1 MTASL
6 RDYQQR
12 AVDLTVSCLLDGDG
26 SRLMIAA
33 PTGTGK
39 SLIALAIQ
47 AECRRR
53 GVACFIF
60 SPSPFILDG
69 IAEKAGLRRLGGEGE
84 ASWQARREAAGLWT
98 PLRYLHVA
106 PPVPGFAVFDEAH
119 HTVAPTWAETLS
131 SFGKAIALTAT
142 PYRGS
147 PSGTAALREE
157 WGEPVWVLSLREAH
171 QRGLYLMP
179 GFECRPLLDDDKLDA
194 RGEEFVGADELVA
207 SRLDTIVDDV
217 ARAPFELSSAL
228 VMPSVETARSAADA
242 LGTRGIPTDVVVAD
256 TSLTERQRVFDEVLA
271 RRRLAVVVGVLSEGV
286 DMPLQRLFVAAPIKS
301 PVKAAQLYGRVTRP
315 AAGRS
320 VVVDYTRNIERFAYL
335 FDGLMPLNAVRQVQ
349 VGFGGA
355 SKRAGGQRI
364 EFERLRRYKPIPLLL
379 ANGLWATGYM
389 LWYTGEDPTK
399 AGEWAII
406 FTPTNPT
413 PVVAR
418 RTHHRARWTKAPA
431 DAVTAGMEGYE
442 TSPARWPSSEKQLLW
457 WRRSAASVG
466 LDPTLVPAA
475 RQFAFLP
482 ALLDSYQHVRG

>member
-1 MTASL
+1 MTAL
-6 RDYQQR
+6 RDYQQQALGLASAFLEDSR
-12 AVDLTVSCLLDGDG
+12 K
-26 SRLMIAA
+26 RLMLAA

-47 AECRRR
+47 TECRKR
-53 GVACFIF
+53 GLSCFIF

-69 IAEKAGLRRLGGEGE
+69 FADKAGLRRLGGEGE
-84 ASWQARREAAGLWT
+84 TAWQARREAAGLWT

-106 PPVPGFAVFDEAH
+106 PSVPDFAVFDEAH
-119 HTVAPTWAETLS
+119 HTTAPTWAEALAG
-131 SFGKAIALTAT
+131 FGKAIALTAT
-142 PYRGS
+142 PYRGT
-147 PSGTAALREE
+147 PSGTARLREE

-179 GFECRPLLDDDKLDA
+179 EFTCRPLLDDDKLDT
-194 RGEEFVGADELVA
+194 RGEEFVGADDLVT
-207 SRLDTIVDDV
+207 SRLDAIVDDV
-217 ARAPFELSSAL
+217 TRAPFELSSAL
-228 VMPSVETARSAADA
+228 VVPSVETARSAAAA
-242 LGTRGIPTDVVVAD
+242 LETRGVPTDVVLAD

-286 DMPLQRLFVAAPIKS
+286 DMPLQRLFVATPIKS
-301 PVKAAQLYGRVTRP
+301 PVKAMQLYGRVTRP

-320 VVVDYTRNIERFAYL
+320 VVIDYTRNVERFAYL
-335 FDGLMPLNAVRQVQ
+335 FEGLMPLQAVKQVQ

-379 ANGLWATGYM
+379 ANGLWATGYL
-389 LWYTGEDPTK
+389 LWYTGDDPAK

-418 RTHHRARWTKAPA
+418 RAHHRARWMKAPA

-466 LDPTLVPAA
+466 LEKSFTPTA